1 MKYPFFYISVIHVNR
16 SMALSVEKLLS
27 DAHTLIINLKDH
39 DTLADS
45 IIATT
50 QGLYNK
56 VEAMKQVME

>member
-1 MKYPFFYISVIHVNR
+1 
-16 SMALSVEKLLS
+16 MALAVEKLLS